1 MKILL
6 SPAKTINT
14 NAQVGQLHC
23 TAPIFGQETKF
34 LIQNL
39 KKLSP
44 KKIAALMSISQ
55 DLAELNFERFQNFVN
70 PNEDGEG
77 LLPAILAFSG
87 EVYKGFD
94 AESLNENQSDLAQNQ
109 IRILSGLY
117 GILKPFDL
125 IYPYR
130 LEMGTK
136 FPNTKKHNNLYTFW
150 GTKITN
156 SIQKDLQDGEPLV
169 NLASAEYSK
178 VVNFKQFKNPVITPV
193 FKEFKNGDYKMVMMY
208 AKHARGEMAR
218 YIVCKEMDNIE
229 KLKLFNQG
237 GYEYS
242 EKLSS
247 ESNWVFVR

>member
-14 NAQVGQLHC
+14 NAQVGQSTC

-34 LIQNL
+34 LIQRL

-44 KKIAALMSISQ
+44 KKIAALMSVSQ
-55 DLAELNFERFQNFVN
+55 DIAELNFQRFQNFVN
-70 PNEDGEG
+70 PNEDGEV

-87 EVYKGFD
+87 EVYRGFD
-94 AESLNENQSDLAQNQ
+94 AESLNENQCDLAQKQ
-109 IRILSGLY
+109 VRILSGLY

-136 FPNTKKHNNLYTFW
+136 FPNTKTHNNLYTFW
-150 GTKITN
+150 GSKITD
-156 SIQKDLQDGEPLV
+156 SIQNDLHEGEPLV
-169 NLASAEYSK
+169 NLASTEYSK

-218 YIVCKEMDNIE
+218 YIISNDLKDINELKVFDN
-229 KLKLFNQG
+229 N
-237 GYEYS
+237 GYTFDD
-242 EKLSS
+242 KLSNDS
-247 ESNWVFVR
+247 VYTFVR

>member
-1 MKILL
+1 
-6 SPAKTINT
+6 
-14 NAQVGQLHC
+14 
-23 TAPIFGQETKF
+23 
-34 LIQNL
+34 
-39 KKLSP
+39 
-44 KKIAALMSISQ
+44 MSISQ